1 MQYKPILTRLCKNLI
16 LVGVITGAYFLFGL
30 LGLLFKIPNEP
41 VGILMPAAGLGLA
54 SILLFGKRTLPAIAI
69 GSFCLSAW
77 YFDFN
82 KSLVLLYAASAIG
95 SMAMANLGAYLV
107 RKTVGFPCALLE
119 GKQILAFMLLAGPIS
134 AVLSASIGTVALY
147 NAEVVSADSLLLV
160 WLSWWVADSLGVFIF
175 APLLLILFAEPQPI
189 WYRRRITVG
198 LPLIVTFALVV
209 VMFCY
214 LNSLAKEQYTQQLKE
229 KAVALSQALK
239 DRMQLNVYALQALK
253 GYLLGWNSVE
263 SDEFILLA
271 KQAMLPF
278 REIQTI
284 RWGNVRDNS
293 DKQIHFLT
301 VTNEQNS
308 KKAMASHSQS
318 MLPNVQRKLYEIA
331 AKTHN
336 ESLLTD
342 RDSLKFIVPL
352 VKPLNRQDS
361 SIGFLVA
368 DVNIEGLVY
377 ETLDSLNMSNCAMTI
392 SKGQGS
398 VAGRNLIYSNIDDA
412 DQLPY
417 QTTSIPVLN
426 ETWELRFFHDMGKEF
441 SVACSRMS
449 WIVFLG
455 LVFNAILGVILLH
468 FTGRY
473 FRTEA
478 IIEERTR
485 IALQTKLAAEQA
497 NQAKDQFLAKISHEL
512 RTPLNGIS
520 GFAQLLEKKLSLTED
535 DKKQVAIIRQCAD
548 DLLQLINDI
557 LDISVIESRQV
568 KLDKED
574 FNFSR
579 LLNDVVRVCKFKA
592 DEKNLL
598 LIAQNTCQQRTFCGD
613 EKRLRQILVNLIDN
627 AVKYTSEG
635 IVTVAV
641 SYSRGMLHISVT
653 DTGCGIA
660 KADLD
665 RIFSPFVQ
673 VNADNFTQEGIGLG
687 LSITN
692 ELVRLM
698 GGTLTVSSQ
707 LGVGSAFNVTLP
719 LPVSTKSNAQI
730 ISNPSDGAPALSKA
744 SVLVVDDSEINLLF
758 LVGLLE
764 VLGCKVDSAMN
775 GQVGLALIQE
785 NHYDL
790 ALIDINMPV
799 MNGFELARTLRSRGY
814 KLTLAAVSAYAD
826 NEKIAEALGAGFDDY
841 VTKPIEEAQLVKLI
855 QASLS

>member
-1 MQYKPILTRLCKNLI
+1 MQYRSILIQLCKNLA

-41 VGILMPAAGLGLA
+41 VGILMPSAGIGLA
-54 SILLFGKRTLPAIAI
+54 SVLLFGKRALPAIAI

-82 KSLVLLYAASAIG
+82 SSLVMLYAASAFG
-95 SMAMANLGAYLV
+95 AMAMAGLGAYLV
-107 RKTVGFPCALLE
+107 HKVIGFPCALLE
-119 GKQILAFMLLAGPIS
+119 GRQVIIFMFLAGPVS
-134 AVLSASIGTVALY
+134 AILSASIGTAALY
-147 NAEVVSADSLLLV
+147 YLEVASANDLLLI
-160 WLSWWVADSLGVFIF
+160 WLSWWIADSLGVLIF
-175 APLLLILFAEPQPI
+175 APLALIFFAQPQQV
-189 WYRRRITVG
+189 WRRRRITVG

-209 VMFCY
+209 VMYFY
-214 LNSLAKEQYTQQLKE
+214 LNTIAKEQYTQQLKE
-229 KAVALSQALK
+229 KAVTLSQALK
-239 DRMQLNVYALQALK
+239 DRVQLNVYALQALK

-263 SDEFILLA
+263 SDEFLLLA
-271 KQAMLPF
+271 KQSMLPF
-278 REIQTI
+278 REMQTI
-284 RWGNVRDNS
+284 RWGNVKDSS
-293 DKQIHFLT
+293 DKQIRFLT
-301 VTNEQNS
+301 VTNEQNG
-308 KKAMASHSQS
+308 KKSASAQP
-318 MLPNVQRKLYEIA
+318 MLPNVKRKLYEIA
-331 AKTHN
+331 SKTRN
-336 ESLLTD
+336 ESLVTD
-342 RDSLKFIVPL
+342 RDSLKFIIPL

-368 DVNIEGLVY
+368 DINIQELVH
-377 ETLDSLNMSNCAMTI
+377 ETLASLSSANCAMTI
-392 SKGQGS
+392 SKEQDTVTG
-398 VAGRNLIYSNIDDA
+398 AKLIYSNIGRA
-412 DQLPY
+412 DQQAY
-417 QTTSIPVLN
+417 QTTTIPVLN
-426 ETWELRFFHDMGKEF
+426 ETWELRFFHDWSKEY
-441 SVACSRMS
+441 SVAYSRMS
-449 WIVFLG
+449 WIVLLG
-455 LVFNAILGVILLH
+455 LLFNGILGIVLLH

-485 IALQTKLAAEQA
+485 LALQTKLAAEQA

-557 LDISVIESRQV
+557 LDISAIESRQV
-568 KLDKED
+568 KLDSED
-574 FNFSR
+574 FNLSR

-598 LIAQNTCQQRTFCGD
+598 LIAQNTCQQRTFRGD

-627 AVKYTSEG
+627 AIKYTNEG
-635 IVTVAV
+635 IITVAV
-641 SYSRGMLHISVT
+641 SYSGGMLHISVT

-673 VNADNFTQEGIGLG
+673 INADNFTQEGIGLG

-698 GGTLTVSSQ
+698 DGILTVSSQ
-707 LGVGSAFNVTLP
+707 LGVGSVFNVELP
-719 LPVSTKSNAQI
+719 LPASKKDQDQTVPTAR
-730 ISNPSDGAPALSKA
+730 DGTVAISKA

-764 VLGCKVDSAMN
+764 EMGCKVDSAMN

-799 MNGFELARTLRSRGY
+799 MNGFELARILRSRGY